1 MQNETAVEDFKKFMK
16 LNRERM
22 YQNAEKADEISVNDE
37 WMKEDLWD
45 EIYREENERISSWHM

>member
-22 YQNAEKADEISVNDE
+22 YQNVKKADEISVNDE

>member
-1 MQNETAVEDFKKFMK
+1 MQREIGVEDFKKFMK

-22 YQNAEKADEISVNDE
+22 YKNAEKADEISVNDE

-45 EIYREENERISSWHM
+45 EIYREEKKNGKI